1 MFNMYH
7 WMNWQGMYFLE
18 KSLERSLDRFLEMTK
33 VIYFLPLKNAC
44 LVPKSPTV
52 AATADKV

>member
-33 VIYFLPLKNAC
+33 DIYFLPLKNAC

-52 AATADKV
+52 AATAD